1 MRSNLA
7 VLALSLAMTACG
19 SSQSAAQTTGGPPAP
34 VRPASSSTSAAA
46 NRFLDRYVTSDGA
59 VIRHDQ
65 GGDIVSEGQSYAMLI
80 AEVARRPA
88 LTRTIWSWTKAHL
101 GRPDGLFAS
110 HADGTGRIEDPHSAT
125 DADIVIAY
133 ALLRYTGPDQDAL
146 HAAGRRV
153 AKAVLANESVSLSD
167 GTWLPVAGPW
177 AKSTTPPIVDPSY
190 LMPGVFSG
198 LASLTGDDRWNGAA
212 DAAVRLIGDLTGAG
226 TRLPPDWANLAHDR
240 LAPIANPGGGAGVQY
255 GFDAARLP
263 IWFATACDA
272 HVQAL
277 AASWWRNQLGTD
289 GRSGP
294 QAMSLDGATINPA
307 PSPVFL
313 IAGAA
318 AATAGSHTSAARVLR
333 GRAVALSF
341 QDPTYYGAAWV
352 ALGPAVLEGSIAP
365 CSDPQC
371 SELRQQRLGDA
382 ASGAI
387 TFGGKALQRGA
398 AWPGAGL
405 AGEHLP
411 GAQTRRGTAG
421 LI

>member
-1 MRSNLA
+1 MRSILL

-19 SSQSAAQTTGGPPAP
+19 SAQSATKSTGRPPAP
-34 VRPASSSTSAAA
+34 ARPAASTTRAAA
-46 NRFLDRYVTSDGA
+46 KRFLNRYVTSDGA

-212 DAAVRLIGDLTGAG
+212 DAAVRLIGELTGSG
-226 TRLPPDWANLAHDR
+226 TRLPPDWANLDHDQ

-263 IWFATACDA
+263 IWFATGC
-272 HVQAL
+272 
-277 AASWWRNQLGTD
+277 N
-289 GRSGP
+289 
-294 QAMSLDGATINPA
+294 
-307 PSPVFL
+307 
-313 IAGAA
+313 AGARDSGGLVAPRARLTRPLRPAGPRARRHHDQPGSLPWLPVGRRGRRDRRRGQRGGRRATRPGCNARQPGPDLLRRRLGRPRTGAAGPRDRPVLGPVADEAQGSVSGVA
-318 AATAGSHTSAARVLR
+318 AAP
-333 GRAVALSF
+333 LS
-341 QDPTYYGAAWV
+341 
-352 ALGPAVLEGSIAP
+352 
-365 CSDPQC
+365 
-371 SELRQQRLGDA
+371 GD
-382 ASGAI
+382 
-387 TFGGKALQRGA
+387 
-398 AWPGAGL
+398 
-405 AGEHLP
+405 
-411 GAQTRRGTAG
+411 GT
-421 LI
+421 

>member
-1 MRSNLA
+1 MRSILL

-19 SSQSAAQTTGGPPAP
+19 SAQSATKSTGRPPAP
-34 VRPASSSTSAAA
+34 ARPAASTTRAAA
-46 NRFLDRYVTSDGA
+46 KRFLNRYVTSDGA

-190 LMPGVFSG
+190 LMPGVFAG
-198 LASLTGDDRWNGAA
+198 LAGLTGDDRWNGAA
-212 DAAVRLIGDLTGAG
+212 DAAVRLIGELTGSG
-226 TRLPPDWANLAHDR
+226 TRLPPDWANLDHDQ

-263 IWFATACDA
+263 IWFATGCSANA
-272 HVQAL
+272 RAT
-277 AASWWRNQLGTD
+277 AAGWWRHVLGSH

-294 QAMSLDGATINPA
+294 QALGLDGTTINPA

-313 IAGAA
+313 LAGAA
-318 AATAGSHTSAARVLR
+318 AATAAGDNAAAAALR
-333 GRAVALSF
+333 ARAATLAS
-341 QDPTYYGAAWV
+341 QDPTYYGDAWV
-352 ALGPAVLEGSIAP
+352 VLGPALLDRAIDP
-365 CSDPQC
+365 CSV
-371 SELRQQRLGDA
+371 L
-382 ASGAI
+382 
-387 TFGGKALQRGA
+387 
-398 AWPGAGL
+398 
-405 AGEHLP
+405 
-411 GAQTRRGTAG
+411 
-421 LI
+421 

>member
-1 MRSNLA
+1 MRSVLA
-7 VLALSLAMTACG
+7 VLGLSLAMTACG
-19 SSQSAAQTTGGPPAP
+19 TNRSATKPAGGPPAP
-34 VRPASSSTSAAA
+34 ARPTSSATRGAA
-46 NRFLDRYVTSDGA
+46 NRFLNRYVTSDGA

-212 DAAVRLIGDLTGAG
+212 DAAVRLIGELTGSG
-226 TRLPPDWANLAHDR
+226 TRLPPDWANLEHDR

-263 IWFATACDA
+263 IWFATGCSTNA
-272 HVQAL
+272 HAI
-277 AASWWRNQLGTD
+277 AASWWRHVLGSD

-294 QAMSLDGATINPA
+294 QALGLDGTTINPA

-313 IAGAA
+313 MAGAA
-318 AATAGSHTSAARVLR
+318 AATSAGDNAAAGTLR
-333 GRAVALSF
+333 ARAAALAL
-341 QDPTYYGAAWV
+341 QDPTYYGEAWV
-352 ALGPAVLEGSIAP
+352 ALGPALLDRVIDP
-365 CSDPQC
+365 CSH
-371 SELRQQRLGDA
+371 A
-382 ASGAI
+382 
-387 TFGGKALQRGA
+387 
-398 AWPGAGL
+398 
-405 AGEHLP
+405 
-411 GAQTRRGTAG
+411 
-421 LI
+421 

>member
-1 MRSNLA
+1 
-7 VLALSLAMTACG
+7 
-19 SSQSAAQTTGGPPAP
+19 
-34 VRPASSSTSAAA
+34 
-46 NRFLDRYVTSDGA
+46 

-65 GGDIVSEGQSYAMLI
+65 GGDIVSEGQAYAMLI
-80 AEVARRPA
+80 ADAADQPA
-88 LTRTIWSWTKAHL
+88 LVRTIWSWTAAHL

-110 HADGTGRIEDPHSAT
+110 RATGTGQVEDPQSAT
-125 DADIVIAY
+125 DADTLIAY
-133 ALLRYTGPDQDAL
+133 ALLRFTGPDETAL
-146 HAAGRRV
+146 HQAGRRI
-153 AKAVLANESVSLSD
+153 ADAVLAHESVSLKD
-167 GTWLPVAGPW
+167 GASLPVAGPW
-177 AKSTTPPIVDPSY
+177 ATSTSPPIVDPSY
-190 LMPGVFSG
+190 LMPGVFAD
-198 LASLTGDDRWNGAA
+198 LAKSNRRARWTGAA
-212 DAAVRLIGDLTGAG
+212 TAAISLIAELTDGG
-226 TRLPPDWANLAHDR
+226 RRLPSDWAQLTHGR
-240 LAPIANPGGGAGVQY
+240 LHPIANPGGRAGVQY